1 MEKQEAYLEFKQE
14 LGKPIEASILQ
25 NRDEIKEKRVTTKD
39 LTVNI
44 NSIKGSIDKL
54 SVKLEKKEEERRLNS
69 RVAKN
74 QMEAFDED
82 EDNNEEIIDEEELV
96 ILKSMKD
103 LKRDYR
109 DSYSKLKGLK
119 QELSSLQY
127 NIDAQKEQ
135 LIYQSENWYAEEF
148 EAGSISGQAKAL
160 DLGEVDRR
168 SSPGGLDSTVVSANN
183 RVAEDA
189 FEDEDAAV
197 YRRAKNSVDEL
208 HRARKFEKSIKV

>member
-1 MEKQEAYLEFKQE
+1 MEKQEAYLEFKQD

-25 NRDEIKEKRVTTKD
+25 NREEIKEKRFTTKD

-54 SVKLEKKEEERRLNS
+54 SVKLEKKEEERRMNS
-69 RVAKN
+69 RANRN
-74 QMEAFDED
+74 QMDAFDDD

-119 QELSSLQY
+119 QELSSL
-127 NIDAQKEQ
+127 
-135 LIYQSENWYAEEF
+135 
-148 EAGSISGQAKAL
+148 
-160 DLGEVDRR
+160 
-168 SSPGGLDSTVVSANN
+168 
-183 RVAEDA
+183 
-189 FEDEDAAV
+189 
-197 YRRAKNSVDEL
+197 
-208 HRARKFEKSIKV
+208 